1 MLAQYPACCYK
12 LFRARY
18 SLICAL
24 CTDYVQG
31 LSMNSNTSKKNKHQK
46 PSKEAVF
53 AAALDLAQ
61 LIYDIYQEEK
71 DNDTLGD
78 I

>member
-1 MLAQYPACCYK
+1 
-12 LFRARY
+12 
-18 SLICAL
+18 
-24 CTDYVQG
+24 
-31 LSMNSNTSKKNKHQK
+31 MNSNTSKKNKHQK